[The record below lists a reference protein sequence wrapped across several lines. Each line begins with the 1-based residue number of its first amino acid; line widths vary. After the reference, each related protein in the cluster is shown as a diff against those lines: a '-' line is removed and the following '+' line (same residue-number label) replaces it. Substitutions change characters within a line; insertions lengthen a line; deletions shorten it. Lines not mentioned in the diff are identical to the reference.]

1 MTGDGGAA
9 QVLGQKG
16 KGVVRRPRQALC
28 SAAPSAGEGGRLG
41 EYSIGIS
48 YKISVVEPG
57 LLLSMWPSSSIGQGP
72 GSPWTLGDK
81 SFWENSETKRVRR
94 LPGPRAEEGHSC
106 FPRPWGSCRGKT
118 REPAR
123 NTLILPSSLVGLY
136 IQSMDSSDPSQLL
149 SKTGSVVEAMLNLGE
164 VGRLLL

>member
-1 MTGDGGAA
+1 MTGGGSAA

-28 SAAPSAGEGGRLG
+28 SAAPSAGWGAGSG

-81 SFWENSETKRVRR
+81 SFWENSEMKRVLR

-106 FPRPWGSCRGKT
+106 FPKPWGSCRGRA
-118 REPAR
+118 RELAR
-123 NTLILPSSLVGLY
+123 NTLILPSPLVGLY
-136 IQSMDSSDPSQLL
+136 IQSTDSSDPSQLL
-149 SKTGSVVEAMLNLGE
+149 TKTASMVEAMLNLGE
-164 VGRLLL
+164 VSRLLL